1 MKALSFL
8 QVSLVK
14 KQFVRVRFLENSVH
28 FFDIMAFVTKVDE
41 LQALL
46 NACSTTRD
54 WKMLTGSIL
63 TLDEWIPIVY
73 ARLSELRA
81 QEIPVSILFRLSS
94 CLMTVYVSTLK

>member
-14 KQFVRVRFLENSVH
+14 KQFVPVRFLENSVH
-28 FFDIMAFVTKVDE
+28 FFDIIAFVTKADE

-54 WKMLTGSIL
+54 WEMLTESIL
-63 TLDEWIPIVY
+63 ITDEWIPIVY
-73 ARLSELRA
+73 ARLSELRT
-81 QEIPVSILFRLSS
+81 QDILVSILFRLSS
-94 CLMTVYVSTLK
+94 CLMMVYVSTLK

>member
-14 KQFVRVRFLENSVH
+14 KQFVQVRFLENSVH
-28 FFDIMAFVTKVDE
+28 FFDIIAFVTKTDE

-54 WKMLTGSIL
+54 WEMLTESIL
-63 TLDEWIPIVY
+63 IPDEWIPIVY
-73 ARLSELRA
+73 ARLSELRT
-81 QEIPVSILFRLSS
+81 QGIPVSILFSLSS
-94 CLMTVYVSTLK
+94 FLMTVYVSTLK